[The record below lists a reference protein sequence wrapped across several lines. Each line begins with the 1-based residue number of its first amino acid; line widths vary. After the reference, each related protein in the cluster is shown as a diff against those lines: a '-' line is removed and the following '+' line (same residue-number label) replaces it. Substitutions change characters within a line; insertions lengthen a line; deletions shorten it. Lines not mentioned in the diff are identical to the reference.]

1 MKLPRLNH
9 EEVENPNRPIRS
21 KEIESVFRSLSTNR
35 SPEPD
40 GFTGE
45 FYQTF
50 KEDLTFPKN
59 GRGGNTFKL
68 IL

>member
-9 EEVENPNRPIRS
+9 EELENPNRPIRS
-21 KEIESVFRSLSTNR
+21 KEIESVFRSLPTNK

-40 GFTGE
+40 GFTGK

-50 KEDLTFPKN
+50 KEDLVP
-59 GRGGNTFKL
+59 
-68 IL
+68 ILL

>member
-9 EEVENPNRPIRS
+9 EEVENPNRPIVS

-50 KEDLTFPKN
+50 KEDLIP
-59 GRGGNTFKL
+59 
-68 IL
+68 ILL